1 MLTKEDLHILRSRFA
16 AQEHEFH
23 RGNAYL
29 TESAIATR
37 IEEVDPSWT
46 LEIVSKDKREDIYTI
61 VVRLTIGGV
70 FRDGVGM
77 ASALFDSKTGTTEV
91 NEPEKSAA
99 TDAFKRAAR
108 LFGIGRYILDFPDD
122 IKDMGALKRYLG
134 ESNPYNAKP
143 AAPANDDA
151 WTQASA
157 GKFAAL
163 CKGKGI
169 DPLKALNVSK
179 WDEWKGTYSEAVAK
193 IAA

>member
-1 MLTKEDLHILRSRFA
+1 MLTSEHLNILRKPFRA
-16 AQEHEFH
+16 DEHEFLKE
-23 RGNAYL
+23 RAYITEGAITNRIEDVDPAWSMQLVNLYQRDSQIIATVRL
-29 TESAIATR
+29 TVCGVSRENTGMSAIAQAK
-37 IEEVDPSWT
+37 S
-46 LEIVSKDKREDIYTI
+46 
-61 VVRLTIGGV
+61 GGE
-70 FRDGVGM
+70 
-77 ASALFDSKTGTTEV
+77 A
-91 NEPEKSAA
+91 NEAEKSAV
-99 TDAFKRAAR
+99 TDALKRAAR
-108 LFGIGRYILDFPDD
+108 LFGIGRYLLDLPPHV
-122 IKDMGALKRYLG
+122 KDVASMRQYLG

-157 GKFAAL
+157 GKFAAM